1 MSEKKY
7 KDADEFFKRAS
18 LLYTNSE
25 DQLRICLLRAQGK
38 MRVGDKGSGMEI
50 LSKAVKDFKG
60 TPGIDAVKSI
70 ADQMSKE

>member
-1 MSEKKY
+1 
-7 KDADEFFKRAS
+7 
-18 LLYTNSE
+18 
-25 DQLRICLLRAQGK
+25 

-70 ADQMSKE
+70 AEQMSKE